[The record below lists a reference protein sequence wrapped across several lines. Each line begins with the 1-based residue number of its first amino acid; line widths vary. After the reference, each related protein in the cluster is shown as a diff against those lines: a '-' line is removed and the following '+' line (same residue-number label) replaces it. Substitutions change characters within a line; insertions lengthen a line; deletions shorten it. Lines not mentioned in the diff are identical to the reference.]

1 MISTMAACL
10 QRDWQSRDCN
20 SVNTSQEISV
30 VSYNILA
37 ECNFDDLTYPF
48 CPSGHRGTYE
58 RHPKLMMELK
68 HHKEADIICLQEAA
82 RRDVDIWRQ
91 EAVID
96 RCNQSSVGMIST
108 LKHIPTGREICVMNI
123 HLLWKTKEY
132 LDINTL
138 QAAAAVRKLTEAAGG
153 KRGIILC
160 GDFNHTPQ
168 QPGYDVIANGS
179 VSHSS
184 ILQLQEYP
192 VAKSCLIS
200 FALSW
205 FQHSQEDLLSAYLDV
220 LGSEPSF
227 TEYTDPSGKAWL
239 QMQKNS
245 NSPTSSKMTANRI
258 EADEDTVR
266 RWSKVK
272 PIASNKILTPP
283 SQRRTLDY
291 IWFGSNH
298 LVCER
303 VLKIVKAEAIEP
315 HWACP
320 NVEFPSD
327 HMLIRAVFTWKE
339 LI

>member
-1 MISTMAACL
+1 MISHILSARLGIEVETNYFHDVLKPAL
-10 QRDWQSRDCN
+10 KSFGFDGHYFSK
-20 SVNTSQEISV
+20 
-30 VSYNILA
+30 YN
-37 ECNFDDLTYPF
+37 EKEE
-48 CPSGHRGTYE
+48 GTATFI
-58 RHPKLMMELK
+58 KLSSMELI
-68 HHKEADIICLQEAA
+68 HHQNFIFKDLLEQAA